1 MVLEAGVTEGRK
13 NFVKLCIEGV
23 RPNILQ
29 TPTIAGASTKL
40 TVWRLKLFSRETV
53 QER

>member
-29 TPTIAGASTKL
+29 TPAIAGASTKL
-40 TVWRLKLFSRETV
+40 TVWRQQLFSRETV
-53 QER
+53 